1 MKTFIHQALILGGL
15 YFVVSLIVSVL
26 RFLDF
31 GAFWGLVNVAVFI
44 VFAAIKQVKRNI
56 SVWKFRRRRLCICRL

>member
-26 RFLDF
+26 RFLGF

-56 SVWKFRRRRLCICRL
+56 SVWEFRRRRLCICRL

>member
-26 RFLDF
+26 RFLGF